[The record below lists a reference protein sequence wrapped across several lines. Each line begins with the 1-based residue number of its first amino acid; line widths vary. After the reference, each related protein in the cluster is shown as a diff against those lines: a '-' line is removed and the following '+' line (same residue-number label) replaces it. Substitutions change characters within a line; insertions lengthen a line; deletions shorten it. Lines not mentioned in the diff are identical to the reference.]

1 MKDFFLVAD
10 YPLEIDF
17 VVENLSGNTHIYV
30 TVNDRNIKKAKEQLI
45 NIFPKEKV
53 FETNGHLT
61 VYQSGINDA
70 YAAAMTTEEFENFDL
85 SKLRFDSVKAVGENL
100 VYRFV
105 KTYEMKN
112 VATIKMETVCSA
124 RSNEQLEKIKY
135 DIKQSFVDKKLL
147 KPKNVDAFINHF
159 NYHELQSK

>member
-17 VVENLSGNTHIYV
+17 VVENLSGNPHIYV
-30 TVNDRNIKKAKEQLI
+30 TVGDKDIKKAKEELC
-45 NIFPKEKV
+45 NIFPSEKV
-53 FETNGHLT
+53 FETDGHLT
-61 VYQSGINDA
+61 VYQSGIYDA
-70 YAAAMTTEEFENFDL
+70 YEAAMTTEEFENFDL

-105 KTYEMKN
+105 KTCEMKN
-112 VATIKMETVCSA
+112 VAMIRMEAVCSA
-124 RSNEQLEKIKY
+124 MSNEQLEKIKY
-135 DIKQSFVDKKLL
+135 DVEQSFTDKRLL
-147 KPKNVDAFINHF
+147 KPKNVDAFINNF